1 MNNNDKQDNTVQ
13 KNRLSLSLS
22 LCRASMVTMVS
33 SVSLAKLVTVEKS
46 AGWDCRAIW
55 EPSDQRYCK
64 RDGNC
69 VVEYGGR
76 VFIRV

>member
-1 MNNNDKQDNTVQ
+1 MQYKKST
-13 KNRLSLSLS
+13 LSLS

-69 VVEYGGR
+69 VVECMEEGFSSGCKHR
-76 VFIRV
+76 LRIIE